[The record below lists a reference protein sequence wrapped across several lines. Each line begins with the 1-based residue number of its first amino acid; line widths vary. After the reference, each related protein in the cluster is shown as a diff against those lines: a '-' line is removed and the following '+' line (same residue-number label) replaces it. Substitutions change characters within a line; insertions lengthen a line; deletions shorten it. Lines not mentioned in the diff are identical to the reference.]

1 MRITNRQ
8 GAGPYV
14 IVCEHASNYIPAKF
28 GTLGL
33 SGSDRVRHIAWD
45 PGALPVARLLADALD
60 GTLVESCVSRL
71 LIDCNRPL
79 DAPDLVPETSERT
92 TIPGNFGLSHKE
104 RESRIELSHRP
115 FHDALQAVVS
125 ERRADG
131 RECRIVTIHSFTP
144 VYKDVP
150 RPWHVGIIHD
160 EDDRLARPL
169 IGGLQAI
176 EGNIVG
182 VNQPYSPADRVYY
195 TLERHARPLG
205 LPCAMIEIRNDE
217 IVDAAAQDLWAKR
230 LAAILSGIE
239 EPDLNLGV
247 ETASNAK
254 GSRRSA

>member
-14 IVCEHASNYIPAKF
+14 IVCEHASNYIPARF

-60 GTLVESCVSRL
+60 GTLVESCLSRL

-92 TIPGNFGLSHKE
+92 TVPGNFGLSHKE
-104 RESRIELSHRP
+104 REARVELSHRP
-115 FHDALQAVVS
+115 FHDALEAVVA

-144 VYKDVP
+144 VYKDIA

-176 EGNIVG
+176 AGAVVG

-217 IVDAAAQDLWAKR
+217 IDDAAAQDLWAKR
-230 LAAILSGIE
+230 LATILSGIK